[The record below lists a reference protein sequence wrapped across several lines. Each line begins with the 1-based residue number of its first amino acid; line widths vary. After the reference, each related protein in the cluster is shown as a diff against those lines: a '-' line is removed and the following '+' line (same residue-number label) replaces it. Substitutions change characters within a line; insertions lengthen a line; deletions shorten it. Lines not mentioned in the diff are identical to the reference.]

1 MEASLAVPAL
11 ERESARPPLARDF
24 LCGGC
29 CYGIA
34 PRATLPE
41 LCPMCGAS
49 AWIPLL
55 AAKPA
60 ERATRPAGWA
70 TRAP

>member
-29 CYGIA
+29 GYGIA

-41 LCPMCGAS
+41 LCPMCA
-49 AWIPLL
+49 AVWLPLL

-60 ERATRPAGWA
+60 GRATRPAGWA